1 MPHNGKDFGVDLYAL
16 EQVAKSDLPT
26 LSGAYRDAATKAESA
41 HGGVR
46 GLPPEPPELTGD
58 KGSVFSKYGEAHNA
72 VIDLLRRTRTNLD
85 ETAQA
90 LQEARDD
97 YAERDRAAQQEF
109 ERIMKQQGE
118 PKPE

>member
-1 MPHNGKDFGVDLYAL
+1 MPHSGRDFGVDLYEL

-26 LSGAYRDAATKAESA
+26 LAGAYADAAGKADAA
-41 HGGVR
+41 HSSVN
-46 GLPPEPPELTGD
+46 GLPPEPSELTGEH
-58 KGSVFSKYGEAHNA
+58 GSVLSKYNDAHEA
-72 VIDLLRRTRTNLD
+72 VSDLLKRTRTNLD
-85 ETAQA
+85 DTAQA
-90 LQEARDD
+90 LGEARDD